1 MIHILE
7 RSLLTIVIRIV
18 WFGAGG
24 MGQSNVERIG
34 GDYSG
39 PDYKPE
45 LGYRGLRWKGEDG
58 QRLVA

>member
-1 MIHILE
+1 M
-7 RSLLTIVIRIV
+7 TIVIRIV